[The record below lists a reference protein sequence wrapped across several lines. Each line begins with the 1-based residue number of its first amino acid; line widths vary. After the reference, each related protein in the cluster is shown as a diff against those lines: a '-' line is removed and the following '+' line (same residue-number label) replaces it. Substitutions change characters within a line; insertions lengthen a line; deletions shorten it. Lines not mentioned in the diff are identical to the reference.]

1 MEYAKSLHPLNNPN
15 LTKLANDIKNDVH
28 KECYLAELIE
38 KGVAYHVGYLPA
50 NIRLRIE
57 QSFEDGDLRTIF
69 CTSTLVEGVNLPA
82 DNLFI
87 TSYRNGTANM
97 DEVEFRNLVGRVGRI
112 KYNLFGNVFLLRM
125 DSSLTEKQ
133 YERLLNNDVPEQKLS
148 FDLDENRSHY
158 PALIDD
164 LVRGDIELTTCHAE
178 ATDRDFDALRKMALI
193 IMNDYAAGV
202 DSPLTE
208 MFEEYVTPGQKT
220 AIIKN
225 FPPEKTSNDIT
236 LSYDQAFTLSEVIKR
251 GAKYPELKGEN
262 DDVDFDELVRF
273 LGMLSRVFKWDKYE
287 SETIGKSPNVLKW
300 YAVILLRWIR
310 GNGLSSII
318 NYAIGYKH
326 DHPDTGVWVG
336 NLQIANRYDGSR
348 DHKNYII
355 AETLGVIENVLLFS
369 ISNYF
374 RKFSLEYKAFHNV
387 DHFDNDWYE
396 FVEYGTTNDL
406 TIFLQRVGFT
416 RDSATFLEQPRNRTK
431 YIAMVNGEIRVK
443 KSAWTCGNASVEID
457 SNEIKFNMPELFI
470 D

>member
-1 MEYAKSLHPLNNPN
+1 MEYAKSLQPLNNPN

-28 KECYLAELIE
+28 RECYLAELIE

-57 QSFEDGDLRTIF
+57 QSFEDGALRTIF

-87 TSYRNGTANM
+87 TSYRNGTTNM

-158 PALIDD
+158 PALVND
-164 LVRGDIELTTCHAE
+164 LVRGDIEMTTCHAE

-193 IMNDYAAGV
+193 IMNDYAAGI

-208 MFEEYVTPGQKT
+208 MFEEYVTPGQKST
-220 AIIKN
+220 IMKN

-236 LSYDQAFTLSEVIKR
+236 LSYDQAFTLSEVIKQ

-262 DDVDFDELVRF
+262 DDVDFNELVRF

-310 GNGLSSII
+310 GNGLRLII

-336 NLQIANRYDGSR
+336 NLQIAKWYDGSR

-416 RDSATFLEQPRNRTK
+416 RDSATFLEQPRNRVK
-431 YIAMVNGEIRVK
+431 YIAVVDGEIRVK
-443 KSAWTCGNASVEID
+443 KAVMTCGNASVEID
-457 SNEIKFNMPELFI
+457 ANEIKFNMPELFI